1 MKRTIPALISAAV
14 SLVLILA
21 VAPGNAVQKI
31 LPLPAELSAYRSWK
45 PLIKTP
51 FEVPYELWIQCVA
64 PSRQD
69 LESARTAHGPH
80 AQRVIQVYA
89 NRDAERT
96 AKNKNASPFPAGS
109 ILAKEKLTKTTGGDT
124 EFSGVAF
131 MIKRSAGQFPETGGW
146 EFLYFPAGGD
156 SKTLQQSCGG
166 CHKTAPRDYVFADY
180 LNKKTQ

>member
-1 MKRTIPALISAAV
+1 MKRKIAALITIAV
-14 SLVLILA
+14 SLLLFLV

-64 PSRQD
+64 PSQQD

-80 AQRVIQVYA
+80 SQRVIQVYA
-89 NRDAERT
+89 NRDAER
-96 AKNKNASPFPAGS
+96 AVKNKNTTAFPPGS
-109 ILAKEKLTKTTGGDT
+109 ILAKEKLTKTTGGDN
-124 EFSGVAF
+124 EFAGVAF
-131 MIKRSAGQFPETGGW
+131 MIKRSGGQFPETGGW
-146 EFLYFPAGGD
+146 EFLYFPGGGD

-166 CHKTAPRDYVFADY
+166 CHKTAARDYVFADY